1 MRWKTVTLNWD
12 AFHGPLMEAFP
23 VLDENDLIRMEGDRA
38 ALEEHLVTLT
48 GDSADDVAAQLDEWL
63 EGAVPADVHMDEHH
77 DNASITESG
86 RYVPEGE
93 DASDNDAR
101 FGDDATTD
109 GR

>member
-1 MRWKTVTLNWD
+1 
-12 AFHGPLMEAFP
+12 
-23 VLDENDLIRMEGDRA
+23 
-38 ALEEHLVTLT
+38 
-48 GDSADDVAAQLDEWL
+48 
-63 EGAVPADVHMDEHH
+63 MDEHH